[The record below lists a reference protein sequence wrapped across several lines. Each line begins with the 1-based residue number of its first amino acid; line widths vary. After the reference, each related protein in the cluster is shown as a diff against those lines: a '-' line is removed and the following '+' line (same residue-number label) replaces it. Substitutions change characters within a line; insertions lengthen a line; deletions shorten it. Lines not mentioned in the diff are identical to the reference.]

1 MLDFDHRLLTFKLV
15 SMSTLFTIGYEKNEP
30 LSFLKLLKKHAVE
43 MVVDVRDLPLSRKKG
58 FSKHQL
64 EAFLREAGI
73 DYHHAKALGAP
84 QELRHQLIA
93 TGMWHD
99 YVKGFNLVLA
109 QRGAEID
116 ELIALVQKKRICL
129 LCFERDPAVCHRS
142 LIAKE
147 VEKRCEK
154 IRIHHIRY

>member
-1 MLDFDHRLLTFKLV
+1 MH
-15 SMSTLFTIGYEKNEP
+15 TLFTIGYEKNEP
-30 LSFLKLLKKHAVE
+30 PAFLKLLKKHRVE

-58 FSKHQL
+58 FSKNHL
-64 EAFLREAGI
+64 EAFLKESGI
-73 DYHHAKALGAP
+73 EYHHAKALGAP
-84 QELRHQLIA
+84 KELRHQLIA

-116 ELIALVQKKRICL
+116 ELIARSQEKRICL

-154 IRIHHIRY
+154 IQIEHIRY